1 MAREMYPNTKIMTVI
16 EIYKL
21 SQSWAHFLW
30 RQVYLARLAVP
41 SVEQWQTTRFRTIN
55 KTYTQLHTLYDPK

>member
-21 SQSWAHFLW
+21 SQSWAQFLW
-30 RQVYLARLAVP
+30 RKVYLARLAVP

-55 KTYTQLHTLYDPK
+55 KACTQSHFV